1 MNARFANFLLV
12 VGFSFL
18 VSACGQ
24 TFHKSLMNSDSQ
36 RYLLVWG
43 DSLAHFNKVEQ
54 DFHATASMYCPHGY
68 NVTGYGQAYAGMDL
82 DFLFGQPFVSTKSG
96 LEGAHRIE
104 ATIQC
109 RQKKSDESIEELFE
123 LSDLMGDYTYEGW
136 VGQYNSG
143 SVSLFL
149 VDDVPNVQFSTL
161 LGNFEYRAE
170 LENNVL
176 TLIDKSDSNRTF
188 ELDVLSSNLIELR
201 ADMGVWEKWSR

>member
-1 MNARFANFLLV
+1 MNARFVRVLLV
-12 VGFSFL
+12 VGFSFFL
-18 VSACGQ
+18 SACGQ

-43 DSLAHFNKVEQ
+43 DSLVHFNKVEQ

-68 NVTGYGQAYAGMDL
+68 DVTGYGQAYAGMDL

-109 RQKKSDESIEELFE
+109 RQKKSDESIKELFE
-123 LSDLMGDYTYEGW
+123 FSDLMGDYTYEGW

-143 SVSLFL
+143 SGTLSL
-149 VDDVPNVQFSTL
+149 VDGVPNVQFSTL
-161 LGNFEYRAE
+161 LGLFEYMAE

-176 TLIDKSDSNRTF
+176 TLIDKSDSNRKF
-188 ELDVLSSNLIELR
+188 EFDVLSSNLIE
-201 ADMGVWEKWSR
+201 AKSYMGVWEKLSR